1 MVGSVNGAYQIIS
14 IRLHCRH
21 DMHERLYSVRITNFK
36 SIRDS
41 RSIYLTPLTVLIG
54 ANGSGKSSLV
64 EGLQTF
70 KVMAEQGL
78 DAAMQMWRGVE
89 HACHHDA
96 ITPEICRE
104 RGARKWAMSFEIAG
118 RSEGK
123 IFRSHTDLQPSQNH
137 DTIRIWRD
145 VWHPPGGKTIK
156 WLHPEAIKSA
166 GGSALEIA
174 KQIDPGFPSM
184 GTKYAANLRD
194 RPYMSQTDL
203 TTRWQ
208 FLHLVPERIMPPVP
222 RSKTAGR
229 VVLSSTGENLAE
241 FLDEIRKLDLSAFE
255 AIQEAMK
262 TILPYVSDIRSQAA
276 SLVEKTL
283 YLALN
288 DRSLSIGKGRE
299 SSPIPGWMMS
309 TGTLRA
315 LAILAVLRH
324 PEPPTLL
331 VVEEIENSLDPRT
344 LALLMDEIRRA
355 VRTRKTQVIL
365 TTHSPQLLDMVLL
378 KHIIFVDRPADKPP
392 RFRRLTDSK
401 QVKEWAESF
410 TTGQMLTTGLFRQ
423 LL

>member
-1 MVGSVNGAYQIIS
+1 
-14 IRLHCRH
+14 
-21 DMHERLYSVRITNFK
+21 MHERLYSVRLANFK

-54 ANGSGKSSLV
+54 SNGSGKSSLV
-64 EGLQTF
+64 EGLLTF

-78 DAAMQMWRGVE
+78 DAAMQLWRGVE

-96 ITPEICRE
+96 SPPPVCRV
-104 RGARKWAMSFEIAG
+104 RGARRWAMSFEIAG
-118 RSEGK
+118 RSNGK
-123 IFRSHTDLQPSQNH
+123 IFRTHTDLQPSQNH

-145 VWHPPGGKTIK
+145 VWRPPGGETEQ
-156 WLHPEAIKSA
+156 WLAPEFPTLKGAPERPLMSKS
-166 GGSALEIA
+166 E
-174 KQIDPGFPSM
+174 
-184 GTKYAANLRD
+184 
-194 RPYMSQTDL
+194 L
-203 TTRWQ
+203 TNRWQ

-222 RSKTAGR
+222 RSKTSGR
-229 VVLSSTGENLAE
+229 VILSPSGENLAE
-241 FLDEIRKLDLSAFE
+241 YLDEIRRLDLSAFE

-262 TILPYVSDIRSQAA
+262 TILPYASDVRSEAA

-283 YLALN
+283 YLTLN
-288 DRSLSIGKGRE
+288 DRSLNAGQGRQ

-355 VRTRKTQVIL
+355 VRNRRTQIIL

-392 RFRRLTDSK
+392 RFRRLVDSQ
-401 QVKEWAESF
+401 QVREWADSF
-410 TTGQMLTTGLFRQ
+410 TAGQMLTTGLFRQ

>member
-1 MVGSVNGAYQIIS
+1 
-14 IRLHCRH
+14 
-21 DMHERLYSVRITNFK
+21 MHERLYSVRLANFK

-64 EGLQTF
+64 EGLLTF

-78 DAAMQMWRGVE
+78 DAAMQLWRGVE

-96 ITPEICRE
+96 STPSVCRA
-104 RGARKWAMSFEIAG
+104 RGARKWAMSFEIGG
-118 RSEGK
+118 RSNGQ
-123 IFRSHTDLQPSQNH
+123 IFRTHTDLQPSQNH

-145 VWHPPGGKTIK
+145 VWRPPGGKTQK
-156 WLHPEAIKSA
+156 YLCSDAIKSA
-166 GGSALEIA
+166 GGSVLELA

-184 GTKYAANLRD
+184 ASKYAADLRD
-194 RPYMSQTDL
+194 RPMMSKTNL

-222 RSKTAGR
+222 RSKTSGR
-229 VVLSSTGENLAE
+229 VVLSPTGENLAE
-241 FLDEIRKLDLSAFE
+241 YIEEIRKMDLSAFE

-262 TILPYVSDIRSQAA
+262 TILPYASDVRSEAA

-288 DRSLSIGKGRE
+288 DRSLTPSQGRQ
-299 SSPIPGWMMS
+299 SGPIPGWMMS

-355 VRTRKTQVIL
+355 VRNRRTQIIL
-365 TTHSPQLLDMVLL
+365 TTHSPLLLDMVLL
-378 KHIIFVDRPADKPP
+378 KHIVFVDRPGDKPP
-392 RFRRLTDSK
+392 RFRRLDESK

-410 TTGQMLTTGLFRQ
+410 STGQMLTTGLFRQ

>member
-1 MVGSVNGAYQIIS
+1 MLGAMCRWGLS
-14 IRLHCRH
+14 NSLHSLYSRH
-21 DMHERLYSVRITNFK
+21 IMQERLYSIRLANFK

-64 EGLQTF
+64 EGLLTF

-78 DAAMQMWRGVE
+78 DAAIQLWRGVE

-96 ITPEICRE
+96 TPPLVCRV

-118 RSEGK
+118 RSNGK
-123 IFRSHTDLQPSQNH
+123 AFRTHTDLQPSQNH

-145 VWHPPGGKTIK
+145 VWRPPGGETKK
-156 WLHPEAIKSA
+156 WLHPEAIKSS
-166 GGSALEIA
+166 GGSSLALA
-174 KQIDPGFPSM
+174 NQIDPGFPSI
-184 GTKYAANLRD
+184 GSKFAADLRD
-194 RPYMSQTDL
+194 RPLMSHTNL

-208 FLHLVPERIMPPVP
+208 FLHLVPERIMPPVS

-229 VVLSSTGENLAE
+229 VVLSPTGENLAE
-241 FLDEIRKLDLSAFE
+241 YLDEIRKLDLSAFE

-262 TILPYVSDIRSQAA
+262 TILPYASDVRSEAA

-283 YLALN
+283 YLALD
-288 DRSLSIGKGRE
+288 DRSLRPAQGRQ
-299 SSPIPGWMMS
+299 STPIPGWMMS

-344 LALLMDEIRRA
+344 LALLMDEIR
-355 VRTRKTQVIL
+355 
-365 TTHSPQLLDMVLL
+365 
-378 KHIIFVDRPADKPP
+378 
-392 RFRRLTDSK
+392 
-401 QVKEWAESF
+401 
-410 TTGQMLTTGLFRQ
+410 
-423 LL
+423 

>member
-1 MVGSVNGAYQIIS
+1 M
-14 IRLHCRH
+14 R
-21 DMHERLYSVRITNFK
+21 ERLYSVRLTNFK

-41 RSIYLTPLTVLIG
+41 HSIYLTPLTVLIG

-70 KVMAEQGL
+70 KVMSEQGL
-78 DAAMQMWRGVE
+78 ETAMDLWRGVE
-89 HACHHDA
+89 HACHRDA
-96 ITPEICRE
+96 TPPEICRE
-104 RGARKWAMSFEIAG
+104 KGARKWAMSFELYGRTEAG
-118 RSEGK
+118 AY
-123 IFRSHTDLQPSQNH
+123 RSHTDLQPSANH

-145 VWHPPGGKTIK
+145 VWRAPGQR
-156 WLHPEAIKSA
+156 KSEKYLCA
-166 GGSALEIA
+166 DGIASNGGVNLEIA
-174 KQIDPGFPSM
+174 RAIDPAFPSL
-184 GTKYAANLRD
+184 TKRYVENLRD
-194 RPYMSQTDL
+194 PRPMMSSLNVTN
-203 TTRWQ
+203 RWQ

-229 VVLSSTGENLAE
+229 VILSPTGENLAE
-241 FLDEIRKLDLSAFE
+241 YLDEIRRLDLSAFE

-262 TILPYVSDIRSQAA
+262 TILPYASDVRSQAA

-288 DRSLSIGKGRE
+288 DSSLKPGQGRQ

-324 PEPPTLL
+324 PEPPSLL

-344 LALLMDEIRRA
+344 LAQLMDEVRRA
-355 VRTRKTQVIL
+355 VRKGRTQVIL

-378 KHIIFVDRPADKPP
+378 KHIIFVDRPDGKPP
-392 RFRRLTDSK
+392 RFRRLDKSE
-401 QVKEWAESF
+401 QVTEWAQSF
-410 TTGQMLTTGLFRQ
+410 TTSQMHTTGLFRQ